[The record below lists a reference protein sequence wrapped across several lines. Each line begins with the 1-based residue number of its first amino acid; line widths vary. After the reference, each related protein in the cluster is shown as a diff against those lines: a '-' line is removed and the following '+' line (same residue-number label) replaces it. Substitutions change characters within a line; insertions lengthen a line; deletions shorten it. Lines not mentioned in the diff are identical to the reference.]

1 MSNEALKDFVLCK
14 SIAVIGASATKQKYG
29 NSALRELRLRGF
41 EVMAIHPTAQTI
53 DGAGCFPSLMSLPRK
68 PDGVFVCVQPDK
80 VPAVLREVA
89 AAGIARVWLQQGAES
104 TAADVLGRD
113 LGLSMVRSACI
124 LMYMQPVRGFHSLH
138 RGVMRLFHRLQATT

>member
-1 MSNEALKDFVLCK
+1 MSNEALRDFVLCK

-41 EVMAIHPTAQTI
+41 DAMAIHPTAQTI
-53 DGAGCFPSLMSLPRK
+53 DGAGCFPSLISLPRK

-104 TAADVLGRD
+104 TAADTLARD
-113 LGLSMVRSACI
+113 LGISMVSSACI
-124 LMYMQPVRGFHSLH
+124 LMYMQPVRGFHALH
-138 RGVMRLFHRLQATT
+138 RGVMRLFHRLQTT